1 MMDGT
6 LGIGSW
12 LGQFMAK
19 PTHPSKRRGRS
30 GDGLR
35 QTAVVIVIG
44 ASLAAGLFAAG
55 NYVVTG
61 QYVPAVVKAV
71 IKANSGPDGPTIAAR
86 ANGDEI
92 YTGSILYIPDDGAN
106 CRQLLFDNRNGRFT
120 DNGYVDCTQASYES
134 GIGSPKQWSAAR
146 AKVISTG
153 FRDR

>member
-44 ASLAAGLFAAG
+44 AALAAGLFAAG

-71 IKANSGPDGPTIAAR
+71 HQGQLGTRRPYNR
-86 ANGDEI
+86 
-92 YTGSILYIPDDGAN
+92 
-106 CRQLLFDNRNGRFT
+106 RQ
-120 DNGYVDCTQASYES
+120 S
-134 GIGSPKQWSAAR
+134 KW
-146 AKVISTG
+146 
-153 FRDR
+153 